1 MLIFVLLSGL
11 DPSGYRSSNSN
22 IDENDAL
29 LGGQAQMRDEERFKV
44 RCFIKPNKDVSR
56 IPYISEN
63 EHRAYVNCSSTL
75 KNKSKK
81 EIYCSNLLELF
92 STCLQ

>member
-1 MLIFVLLSGL
+1 
-11 DPSGYRSSNSN
+11 
-22 IDENDAL
+22 
-29 LGGQAQMRDEERFKV
+29 MRDEERFKV
-44 RCFIKPNKDVSR
+44 RCFMKPKKKFYSNKDVSR
-56 IPYISEN
+56 IPYIPEN

-92 STCLQ
+92 STCFQ